1 MARQLPFRGIAQF
14 QTIMIVDD
22 FASIRAV
29 VGIAV
34 LTDGRSLGEAPAQ
47 LLNAM
52 EVIAVYAYSARARGS
67 FCLKVFL

>member
-34 LTDGRSLGEAPAQ
+34 LTDGRSLGEAPAL

-52 EVIAVYAYSARARGS
+52 EIIAAHDYSAGARGL
-67 FCLKVFL
+67 FRLKMFL